1 MNRSTVLGRIRKEKI
16 MKKFVRRIHLAALSR
31 LRTRRE
37 GMELVQV
44 AILVA
49 IAILIGIVFRA
60 QIKGFVDDVFQGLTV
75 GKFS

>member
-1 MNRSTVLGRIRKEKI
+1 MGNIIRRVHI
-16 MKKFVRRIHLAALSR
+16 AVVSR
-31 LRTRRE
+31 FSAKRE

-49 IAILIGIVFRA
+49 IAILIGLVFRT
-60 QIKGFVDDVFQGLTV
+60 QIKAFVDDVFKNLSA

>member
-1 MNRSTVLGRIRKEKI
+1 
-16 MKKFVRRIHLAALSR
+16 MKTIIRRIHIAAVNR
-31 LRTRRE
+31 LRTKRD

-49 IAILIGIVFRA
+49 IAILIGLVFRT
-60 QIKGFVDDVFQGLTV
+60 QIKSFVDDVFKNLAV

>member
-1 MNRSTVLGRIRKEKI
+1 MLSILRRVHIAAVNRMRVK
-16 MKKFVRRIHLAALSR
+16 
-31 LRTRRE
+31 RE

-49 IAILIGIVFRA
+49 IAILIGFIFKT
-60 QIKGFVDDVFQGLTV
+60 QIKSFVDGVFQNLTV

>member
-1 MNRSTVLGRIRKEKI
+1 
-16 MKKFVRRIHLAALSR
+16 MKNIIRRIHIVALGR

-49 IAILIGIVFRA
+49 IAILIGLVFRT
-60 QIKGFVDDVFQGLTV
+60 QIKAFVDDVFKGLTA

>member
-1 MNRSTVLGRIRKEKI
+1 
-16 MKKFVRRIHLAALSR
+16 MKTIIRRIHIAAMNR
-31 LRTRRE
+31 LRTERD

-49 IAILIGIVFRA
+49 IAILIGLIFRT
-60 QIKGFVDDVFQGLTV
+60 QIKSFVDDVFKNLTA

>member
-1 MNRSTVLGRIRKEKI
+1 MKTLIRRMHISAVNK
-16 MKKFVRRIHLAALSR
+16 
-31 LRTRRE
+31 LRVKRA

-49 IAILIGIVFRA
+49 IAILIGLIFRT
-60 QIKGFVDDVFQGLTV
+60 QIKTFVDDVFKDLTA